1 MERTSAVQSGTDSA
15 TDESLTVQTDA
26 KRTTPR
32 WLDAIVVPLAMCA
45 ASIAAH
51 MLIAWEQS
59 RVLRINTRGL
69 LSRWDGGFYLKL
81 AKHGYPTHLA
91 VGYGG
96 RAQNTLG
103 FFPGYPILVR
113 LALHLSSLPLIQN
126 GLIVAMLCAAGAA
139 LVMWQLASRLCG
151 TEVAH
156 RSVAFFVFA
165 PGAVVLSMPYS
176 EGLFILLA
184 AACLLMLVD
193 RRWEWAGVFALF
205 ACVTRPNGLAVAVAC
220 AVAAFFALRDNP
232 RNVRPLAAPV
242 LAALGVAALPLYDWI
257 HVGDPLAYWKT
268 QHRGWG
274 QGFDFGANT
283 LNKVWG
289 VIEDP
294 LHDFNLLMAT
304 FAIIVIIGGLVLM
317 VRWRPPAAIVAYT
330 LVVVAMAL
338 TSSQLVSTFR
348 FEMTA
353 FPLAIA
359 YARVTKGTV
368 FGVAL
373 AISAVF
379 FTVTAVAA
387 TTLLYTP

>member
-1 MERTSAVQSGTDSA
+1 MERTSQSVDNT
-15 TDESLTVQTDA
+15 TDESLTVHTEPGHV
-26 KRTTPR
+26 TPR
-32 WLDAIVVPLAMCA
+32 WVDAIVAPLAMVA
-45 ASIAAH
+45 ASIVAH
-51 MLIAWEQS
+51 LLIAWEQS
-59 RVLRINTRGL
+59 RVLHIDTRGL

-81 AKHGYPTHLA
+81 ADHGYPTHLA
-91 VGYGG
+91 IGSGG
-96 RAQNTLG
+96 QAQNTLG
-103 FFPGYPILVR
+103 FFPGYPILVK
-113 LALHLSSLPLIQN
+113 LALGVSPLPLIQT

-139 LVMWQLASRLCG
+139 LVMFQLASRLCG

-165 PGAVVLSMPYS
+165 PGAIVLSMPYS
-176 EGLFILLA
+176 EALFILLS

-193 RRWEWAGVFALF
+193 KRWEWAGVFAFL
-205 ACVTRPNGLAVAVAC
+205 ACVTRPNGLAVAAAC
-220 AVAAFFALRDNP
+220 AVGAFFALRDNH
-232 RNVRPLAAPV
+232 RNLRPLAAPV
-242 LAALGVAALPLYDWI
+242 LAALGVAALPVYDWI

-274 QGFDFGANT
+274 QGFDFGANA

-304 FAIIVIIGGLVLM
+304 LAIAVIIGGLVLM
-317 VRWRPPAAIVAYT
+317 VRWRPPAVIVVYT
-330 LVVVAMAL
+330 VVVVGLAL

-373 AISAVF
+373 AISAVL